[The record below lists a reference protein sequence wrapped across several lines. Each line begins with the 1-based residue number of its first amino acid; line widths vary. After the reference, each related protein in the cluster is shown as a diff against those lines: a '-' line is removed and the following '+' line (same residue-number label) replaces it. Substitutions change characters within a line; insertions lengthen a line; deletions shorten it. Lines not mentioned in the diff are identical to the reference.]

1 MLIVFK
7 QTRSGLCCLTAVA
20 LPRSALT
27 TSVASVGRFIA
38 PCAPIWRPNACEGGD
53 SVLTTTALRP
63 TMNVGRS
70 AATRGG
76 FPAYSAVQA
85 DTPKIAE
92 YALQMHEEARGEHPV
107 DDAVIP

>member
-1 MLIVFK
+1 M
-7 QTRSGLCCLTAVA
+7 R
-20 LPRSALT
+20 R
-27 TSVASVGRFIA
+27 
-38 PCAPIWRPNACEGGD
+38 GD

-92 YALQMHEEARGEHPV
+92 YALQMDEEARGEHPV